1 MRTLRLATLVAA
13 LGLVVLATG
22 GSLASGSTNVLVNG
36 DFETGSMSGWGH
48 APGHPLRTSHG
59 WFAYHGDVAPLS
71 GAPVPPPPQGR
82 TAALAD
88 QTGPGGNVL
97 FQTFRV
103 PKSGQLSMT
112 LWYVNWAGVFFTP
125 RMLVPGPAPDQQL
138 RIDLT
143 LPNAGLYSL
152 RPSDIVA
159 NVFRTV
165 PGDPVAVSPHTITF
179 NLAPLAGRLVRLR
192 IAEVDNEFFFTAG
205 VDSVQVTGS
214 GALTQV
220 PLRSARIPA
229 KALRRPVRLY
239 RRIF

>member
-13 LGLVVLATG
+13 LSLVALATG
-22 GSLASGSTNVLVNG
+22 GALATGSTNVLVNG

-48 APGHPLRTSHG
+48 APGHPLVVLHG
-59 WFAYHGDVAPLS
+59 WFAYHGTVAPIS
-71 GAPVPPPPQGR
+71 GAPVPPPPQGK
-82 TAALAD
+82 TAALVD
-88 QTGPGGNVL
+88 QAGPGGNVL

-103 PKSGQLSMT
+103 PSNGQLSMT
-112 LWYVNWAGVFFTP
+112 LWYANYAGVFFTP

-165 PGDPVAVSPHTITF
+165 PGDPLAVAPHTISF
-179 NLAPLAGRLVRLR
+179 NLAPWAGRLVRLR
-192 IAEVDNEFFFTAG
+192 IAEVDNQFFFSAG
-205 VDSVQVTGS
+205 VDSVQVSGG
-214 GALTQV
+214 GALAQV
-220 PLRSARIPA
+220 SLRSTRIPGN
-229 KALRRPVRLY
+229 ALHRPAHLY
-239 RRIF
+239 KRIF

>member
-13 LGLVVLATG
+13 LSLVALATG
-22 GSLASGSTNVLVNG
+22 GALATGSTNVLVNG

-48 APGHPLRTSHG
+48 APGHPLVVLHG
-59 WFAYHGDVAPLS
+59 WFAYHGTVAPIS
-71 GAPVPPPPQGR
+71 GAPVPPPPQGK
-82 TAALAD
+82 TAALVD
-88 QTGPGGNVL
+88 QAGPGGNVL

-103 PKSGQLSMT
+103 PRNGRLSMT

-143 LPNAGLYSL
+143 LPDAGLYSL

-165 PGDPVAVSPHTITF
+165 PGDPLAVAPHTITY
-179 NLAPLAGRLVRLR
+179 NLAPWAGRLVRLR
-192 IAEVDNEFFFTAG
+192 IAEVDNQFFFTAG
-205 VDSVQVTGS
+205 VDSVQVS
-214 GALTQV
+214 GGGDLAQV

-229 KALRRPVRLY
+229 NTLHRPTRLY
-239 RRIF
+239 KRIF